1 MSVNNYIVYSLDHN
15 GVELCILFRETS
27 SIYIYPTYS
36 QHKVLKR
43 ISTKLC
49 IQLTK
54 TKMRDMRFYND
65 EIYEDSS
72 DFSRVTTD
80 IVSELFELKDI
91 DKVNEKLKY
100 LENTIIF
107 YCYYA

>member
-1 MSVNNYIVYSLDHN
+1 
-15 GVELCILFRETS
+15 
-27 SIYIYPTYS
+27 
-36 QHKVLKR
+36 
-43 ISTKLC
+43 
-49 IQLTK
+49 
-54 TKMRDMRFYND
+54 MRFYND